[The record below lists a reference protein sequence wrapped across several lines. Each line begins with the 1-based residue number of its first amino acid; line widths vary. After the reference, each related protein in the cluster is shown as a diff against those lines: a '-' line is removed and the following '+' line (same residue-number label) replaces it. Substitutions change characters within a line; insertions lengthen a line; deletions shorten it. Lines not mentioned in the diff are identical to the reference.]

1 MIFQVTSKL
10 KGTFVLRS
18 LKHPLRKNQKI
29 EINREIL
36 NADDLKMAIK
46 KKILIPMEKNLIIN
60 QIELEESYRLVLVN
74 KTDKLLILGQTRVGP
89 KGKVF
94 ITKSILESSEV
105 RAAKSVDSIEIIEM
119 KGGKIKKEEKVKATV
134 SEDSLEDKADKEQK
148 NIKDSSVVSEDKTN
162 EEQKDIKDSSAVSED
177 KAKEEQKD
185 IKDSSAVSEDNLEDK
200 TNEEQKDIKDSSALT
215 WDFTKQSLEKSEL
228 ISGPASIK
236 YIKEENKDKKT
247 KKTKKKSKMKRKIS
261 KKKSSKKKSSK
272 KKSSKKKISGEKK
285 SIIKK
290 KDRNVEKSKEKEIK
304 PIGVARPEK
313 NSEEV
318 IVELDSRGNP
328 VKPSETLR
336 HLIDDIK
343 DGEVDFVDEEQ
354 EKQRVEERGLDIDFA

>member
-162 EEQKDIKDSSAVSED
+162 
-177 KAKEEQKD
+177 EEQKD